1 MCDQPIWQTM
11 NVDGYFYKYIRVSPV
26 LTYAESAV
34 DLKKLEIQTLLLK
47 KLERE
52 EISIDQLKEIY
63 KIIIDSSNE
72 ARREIAYLSFDLNKK
87 LNEMKLLY
95 KKKKE
100 KLLDRV
106 LEDLKS

>member
-1 MCDQPIWQTM
+1 MCDQPTWQTM
-11 NVDGYFYKYIRVSPV
+11 TVDEYFYKYIRVSPI
-26 LTYAESAV
+26 LTYADSGA

-52 EISIDQLKEIY
+52 EINTRELKEIY
-63 KIIIDSSNE
+63 KTIIDSDDE

-87 LNEMKLLY
+87 LNEMKLQY
-95 KKKKE
+95 KKKKDR
-100 KLLDRV
+100 LLDRV